1 MFKKMNKIGKV
12 FLGLGIGIIL
22 FFIIFSGVGKIVFSP
37 SAEAVD
43 NQFYN
48 HIRLFSEVLS
58 LIQEKYV
65 EKVDI
70 KDLIYGAASGM
81 VKTLDCF
88 SQFMDP
94 DEYREMKV
102 ETKGEFGG
110 LGIRIAIKDNYLTI
124 ITPLPGTPAYRKGIL
139 PGDKIIKVGDE
150 DIKDIT
156 LMEAVKKL
164 RGPKGTKVTITIFRE
179 GEKEPLEFTIIRDI
193 IKIESVRWKMMEDSI
208 GYIHLLDFT
217 ENALEGFDK
226 ALSSLGKKGMKS
238 FILDLRNNPGGL
250 LTVSVDVVKRFI
262 AEEKLIVYTEGRESS
277 QEMKFFADNK
287 KRYAF
292 VPMVVLV
299 NKGSASASEIVA
311 GAIQDWKRG
320 VILGVQTFGKGSV
333 QTVIPLSDGSAL
345 RLTTAKYYT
354 PKGRC
359 IHDVGITPDIVV
371 PISRELEIKLMTRE
385 EDDLIEKLN
394 KKTNK
399 KTNKKEKEEKIED
412 VQLNRAIDILKA
424 REFFLIP
431 SSMEK
436 TKKNEKKK

>member
-1 MFKKMNKIGKV
+1 MSNKKSNTGKI
-12 FLGLGIGIIL
+12 FLGLGIGMIL
-22 FFIIFSGVGKIVFSP
+22 FLIIFVSMGKIVFSP
-37 SAEAVD
+37 SAHAVD

-58 LIQEKYV
+58 LVQDKYV

-70 KDLIYGAASGM
+70 KELIYGAVSGM
-81 VKTLDCF
+81 VRTLDCF

-94 DEYREMKV
+94 DEYKEMKV

-110 LGIRIAIKDNYLTI
+110 LGIRIAIRDNYLTV
-124 ITPLPGTPAYRKGIL
+124 ITPLPGTPAYRQGIL
-139 PGDKIIKVGDE
+139 PGDKIIKVGEE

-164 RGPKGTKVTITIFRE
+164 RGPKGTKITITIFRE
-179 GEKEPLEFTIIRDI
+179 GEKEPIEFTIIRDI
-193 IKIESVRWKMMEDSI
+193 IKIKSVRWRMLDHSI

-217 ENALEGFDK
+217 ENALEDFDK
-226 ALSSLGKKGMKS
+226 ALSSLEKKGMKN

-250 LTVSVDVVKRFI
+250 LTISVDVVKRFI
-262 AEEKLIVYTEGRESS
+262 GQEKLIVYTEGRDSN
-277 QEMKFFADNK
+277 QELKFFADK
-287 KRYAF
+287 KKKHSFY
-292 VPMVVLV
+292 PMVVLV

-320 VILGVQTFGKGSV
+320 VILGAQTFGKGSV

-359 IHDVGITPDIVV
+359 IHDIGITPDIDVS
-371 PISRELEIKLMTRE
+371 ISRELEIKLMMQE
-385 EDDLIEKLN
+385 EEKLI
-394 KKTNK
+394 KKL
-399 KTNKKEKEEKIED
+399 NKKEKEIEKIED
-412 VQLNRAIDILKA
+412 VQLSRAIDILKA
-424 REFFLIP
+424 REFFLLP
-431 SSMEK
+431 SLKEK
-436 TKKNEKKK
+436 EIKNEKKK

>member
-1 MFKKMNKIGKV
+1 M
-12 FLGLGIGIIL
+12 II
-22 FFIIFSGVGKIVFSP
+22 K
-37 SAEAVD
+37 
-43 NQFYN
+43 
-48 HIRLFSEVLS
+48 LFSEVLS
-58 LIQEKYV
+58 LIQDKYV

-70 KDLIYGAASGM
+70 KKLIYGAASGM
-81 VKTLDCF
+81 VRTLDCF

-139 PGDKIIKVGDE
+139 PGDKIIKVGNE

-193 IKIESVRWKMMEDSI
+193 IKIESVRWREMEHSI

-217 ENALEGFDK
+217 ENALQEFDK
-226 ALSSLGKKGMKS
+226 ALSSLEKKGMKS
-238 FILDLRNNPGGL
+238 LILDLRNNPGGL
-250 LTVSVDVVKRFI
+250 LTISVDVVKRFV

-287 KRYAF
+287 KRYSF

-385 EDDLIEKLN
+385 EEDLIKKLN
-394 KKTNK
+394 KKG
-399 KTNKKEKEEKIED
+399 KEKTEKIED
-412 VQLNRAIDILKA
+412 IQLNRAIDILKA

-431 SSMEK
+431 SSTEK
-436 TKKNEKKK
+436 TRKNEKKK